1 MTLSET
7 TVVDQ
12 APRTASRVIEG
23 EAVVIV
29 IDDQK
34 LHTLN
39 EVGTFVW
46 SRARRRSVAEI
57 VGELVTEYEVDPT
70 TATRDVVAFLSEL
83 VALGAVR
90 IVEAD
95 SR

>member
-1 MTLSET
+1 MTLSEM
-7 TVVDQ
+7 TVVEQ

-57 VGELVTEYEVDPT
+57 VAELVTEYEVDPT
-70 TATRDVVAFLSEL
+70 AATRDVLAFLSEL